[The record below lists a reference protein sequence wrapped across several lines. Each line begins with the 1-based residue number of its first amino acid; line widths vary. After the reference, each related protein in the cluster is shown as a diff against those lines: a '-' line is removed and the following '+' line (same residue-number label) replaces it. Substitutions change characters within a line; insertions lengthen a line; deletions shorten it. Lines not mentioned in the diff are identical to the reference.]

1 MASHKLKLIYKSRN
15 ILLDQL
21 EFQGYNVLDY
31 QNFSVNEIDAMVE
44 NNQLDM
50 KAERT
55 TDGSV
60 VYIKYMI
67 DGKSLRPQSLDDLV
81 EDLFEIENILTNKE
95 KDMIVLVVQ
104 DEPNESITSR
114 LRYLFDKDGYYICVR
129 TIQRLQFNVLNHV
142 LVPRAKILDKN
153 ENLELMKQLNVN
165 NLKRLPEI
173 SRFDPQALALGIR
186 PGQVVMFSRNSPTS
200 LVAPYWRICV

>member
-50 KAERT
+50 KAERES
-55 TDGSV
+55 DGSI
-60 VYIKYMI
+60 VYVKYMI

-142 LVPRAKILDKN
+142 LVPQAKILDKN
-153 ENLELMKQLNVN
+153 ETLDLMKQLNLN
-165 NLKRLPEI
+165 NLRKLPEI

-186 PGQVVMFSRNSPTS
+186 PEQVVMFSRNSPTS

>member
-1 MASHKLKLIYKSRN
+1 MASHKLKLIHKSRN

-21 EFQGYNVLDY
+21 EYQGYSVLDY

-55 TDGSV
+55 SDGSV
-60 VYIKYMI
+60 VYVKYMI

-104 DEPNESITSR
+104 DEPNESIISR

>member
-50 KAERT
+50 KAERES
-55 TDGSV
+55 DGSI
-60 VYIKYMI
+60 VYVKYMI

-129 TIQRLQFNVLNHV
+129 TIQRLQFNILNHV
-142 LVPRAKILDKN
+142 LVPRAKILDKT
-153 ENLELMKQLNVN
+153 ENVELMKQLNLN
-165 NLKRLPEI
+165 NLRKLPEI

>member
-1 MASHKLKLIYKSRN
+1 MASHKLKLIHKSRN

-60 VYIKYMI
+60 VYVKYMI

>member
-50 KAERT
+50 KAERES
-55 TDGSV
+55 DGSI
-60 VYIKYMI
+60 VYVKYMI

-104 DEPNESITSR
+104 DEPNESITS
-114 LRYLFDKDGYYICVR
+114 
-129 TIQRLQFNVLNHV
+129 
-142 LVPRAKILDKN
+142 
-153 ENLELMKQLNVN
+153 
-165 NLKRLPEI
+165 
-173 SRFDPQALALGIR
+173 
-186 PGQVVMFSRNSPTS
+186 
-200 LVAPYWRICV
+200 

>member
-1 MASHKLKLIYKSRN
+1 MASHKLKLIHKSRN

-21 EFQGYNVLDY
+21 EYQGYNVLDY

-55 TDGSV
+55 SDGSV
-60 VYIKYMI
+60 VYVKYMI